1 MRILEPGMLTTVQD
15 LGRPGFASLGIPQGG
30 AADSLSLR
38 TANRLVQNPDSAA
51 CLECTLTGAL
61 IQFDEPATIALTG
74 GSTTLSSTNNS
85 SLELWKSHVI
95 AAGEQLRIGP
105 IKRGCRVYL
114 AIQGGILVPRILNS
128 RSTLLSAAFG
138 GHQGRPLRTGDHLQ
152 IGQISQAPSSR
163 VCSLPSNLL
172 HQHVLRAIEQPLV
185 GHFDHAAAARF
196 WESEFT
202 ISNHSDRAGL
212 RLEGPTIPTLCR
224 GRMPSQGMIAG
235 AIQVPESGQPIILG
249 VDHPTTGGYPVIAC
263 IASIDL
269 PALGQLTPRN
279 AIRFEKISIDSA
291 RALFTEREHSLAA
304 SLPEIRHA

>member
-15 LGRPGFASLGIPQGG
+15 LGRPGFASLGVPQGG

-38 TANRLVQNPDSAA
+38 IANRLVGNPDSAA

-61 IQFDEPATIALTG
+61 IQFNQPATIALAG
-74 GSTTLSSTNNS
+74 GTTTLSSTS
-85 SLELWKSHVI
+85 TPSLELWKSHAI

-114 AIQGGILVPRILNS
+114 AIRGGILVPRILNS
-128 RSTLLSAAFG
+128 SSTLLSAAFG
-138 GHQGRPLRTGDHLQ
+138 GHQGRPLRVGDQLQ
-152 IGQISQAPSSR
+152 LGEASQPSSPR
-163 VCSLPSNLL
+163 VCSLPPNLL
-172 HQHVLRAIEQPLV
+172 NQHTFRAIEQPLAD
-185 GHFDHAAAARF
+185 HFDHAAAARF

-212 RLEGPTIPTLCR
+212 RLEGSAIPTLCR

-263 IASIDL
+263 IASVDL

-279 AIRFEKISIDSA
+279 IIRFEKISIESA
-291 RALFTEREHSLAA
+291 RARFAEREQSLAKA
-304 SLPEIRHA
+304 LPQVRSP